1 MKAIFSLLT
10 AATILA
16 APMAQAQDYRGH
28 DRDRRAPVERKV
40 VIEKKK
46 VVVQRGHWKKGQ
58 KLSRA
63 ERARYAEIRD
73 YRRYRLSAPPR
84 GYHWVRVD
92 NEFLLVGAASGIIAN
107 IIAGGR

>member
-1 MKAIFSLLT
+1 MKAFLSLLT

-40 VIEKKK
+40 IIEKKK
-46 VVVQRGHWKKGQ
+46 VIVHRGHWKKGQ
-58 KLSRA
+58 RLSRA

-84 GYHWVRVD
+84 GYHWVRAN
-92 NEFLLVGAASGIIAN
+92 NEYLLIGVASGVIAS
-107 IIAGGR
+107 IIAGR

>member
-1 MKAIFSLLT
+1 MKTILSILT

-28 DRDRRAPVERKV
+28 DRGRHAPVERKV
-40 VIEKKK
+40 IIEKKK
-46 VVVQRGHWKKGQ
+46 VVVHRGHWKKGQ
-58 KLSRA
+58 RLSRA

-84 GYHWVRVD
+84 GYHWVRAD
-92 NEFLLVGAASGIIAN
+92 NEFLLIGAASGLIAG
-107 IIAGGR
+107 IIAGR